1 MRPLA
6 KVGLVGAGY
15 VGAFALAAL
24 VVAACVLI
32 ASGPDRQRES
42 GMAAFGDALLFL
54 AVLGVAAT
62 APTGAALYF
71 LRPHRAFWRALSAC
85 ALVLAIT
92 AIAALV
98 AHAAPRAS
106 DPASTLSAWSAVA
119 GLRVLVAPSLG
130 LAFLLSGA
138 FAPGRG
144 PRLVLLGAAAVET
157 SVFAGAVAMLID
169 RMP

>member
-15 VGAFALAAL
+15 VGALALAAA
-24 VVAACVLI
+24 VVAAYLL
-32 ASGPDRQRES
+32 ATSGPDRQHES

-54 AVLGVAAT
+54 AVFSVAAT

-71 LRPHRAFWRALSAC
+71 LRPHRAFWRALSTC
-85 ALVLAIT
+85 ALALAIT

-98 AHAAPRAS
+98 AYAAPQAS
-106 DPASTLSAWSAVA
+106 DPGSMLNAWSAVA
-119 GLRVLVAPSLG
+119 VLRILVAPSLA
-130 LAFLLSGA
+130 LASLLAAA
-138 FAPGRG
+138 FAPVRG
-144 PRLVLLGAAAVET
+144 PRLGLLGAAAVET
-157 SVFAGAVAMLID
+157 AVFACAVIILVG

>member
-24 VVAACVLI
+24 VVTAWVLI
-32 ASGPDRQRES
+32 SSGPDRDG

-54 AVLGVAAT
+54 AVFSVAAT

-71 LRPHRAFWRALSAC
+71 LRPHRAFWLALSAC
-85 ALVLAIT
+85 AVVLAST
-92 AIAALV
+92 AIAALL
-98 AHAAPRAS
+98 AYTAPHAS
-106 DPASTLSAWSAVA
+106 DPASALSAWSAASV
-119 GLRVLVAPSLG
+119 LRILVAPSLA
-130 LAFLLSGA
+130 LAFLLSGV

-157 SVFAGAVAMLID
+157 AVFASAVAVLIG
-169 RMP
+169 RL

>member
-6 KVGLVGAGY
+6 KMGLVGAGY
-15 VGAFALAAL
+15 VGAFALAAAVVTAYVL
-24 VVAACVLI
+24 VS
-32 ASGPDRQRES
+32 SGPDRQDES

-54 AVLGVAAT
+54 AVFSVAAT

-71 LRPHRAFWRALSAC
+71 LRPHRAFWRALSTG

-98 AHAAPRAS
+98 AYVAPQAS
-106 DPASTLSAWSAVA
+106 NPESALNAWSAVA
-119 GLRVLVAPSLG
+119 VLRILVAPSLA
-130 LAFLLSGA
+130 LASLLAAA

-144 PRLVLLGAAAVET
+144 PRLVLLGAAAAET
-157 SVFAGAVAMLID
+157 AAFAGAVIMLVG
-169 RMP
+169 RLP

>member
-15 VGAFALAAL
+15 VGALALAAA
-24 VVAACVLI
+24 VVAAYVL
-32 ASGPDRQRES
+32 ATSGPDQQHES

-54 AVLGVAAT
+54 AVFSVAAT

-71 LRPHRAFWRALSAC
+71 LRPHRAFWRALSVC
-85 ALVLAIT
+85 ALALAIT

-98 AHAAPRAS
+98 AYTAPHAS
-106 DPASTLSAWSAVA
+106 DPESALGSWSTAAV
-119 GLRVLVAPSLG
+119 LRILIAPSLA
-130 LAFLLSGA
+130 LAFLLSGV

-144 PRLVLLGAAAVET
+144 PRLALLGAAAVET
-157 SVFAGAVAMLID
+157 SVFASAVVVLIN